1 MATYFLL
8 GESDIAK
15 YGFQNITDKLEAT
28 CSDEIIIKI
37 DGAIPA
43 ALDDLTPYTE
53 AQVQA
58 LYDDSS
64 SKWYRG

>member
-8 GESDIAK
+8 SESDIAN
-15 YGFQNITDKLEAT
+15 YGFENITDKLEAT

-43 ALDDLTPYTE
+43 ALNNLAPYTE

-64 SKWYRG
+64 SKWYRP